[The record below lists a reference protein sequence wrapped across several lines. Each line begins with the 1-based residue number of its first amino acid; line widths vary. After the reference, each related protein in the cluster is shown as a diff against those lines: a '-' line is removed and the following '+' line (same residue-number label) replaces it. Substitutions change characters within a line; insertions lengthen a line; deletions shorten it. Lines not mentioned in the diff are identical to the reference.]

1 MTNANETSYEA
12 IRKIRTPL
20 LIILSIITF
29 GIYWYIWLWRLIT
42 DVNKL
47 YPEKYIHRLKWF
59 NTLILIDLASLY
71 MNIHKI
77 QTQFI
82 LNSMDLLWIFVQL
95 ILAIQILKNIE
106 NYVKYKF
113 DITIKHN
120 IFGWLFFGSFYINY
134 KINRLAQ
141 SIQKGLSKQIEKQ
154 RNN

>member
-82 LNSMDLLWIFVQL
+82 LNSMDLLWIFVPYI
-95 ILAIQILKNIE
+95 IL
-106 NYVKYKF
+106 
-113 DITIKHN
+113 
-120 IFGWLFFGSFYINY
+120 
-134 KINRLAQ
+134 
-141 SIQKGLSKQIEKQ
+141 
-154 RNN
+154 